1 MQLTIPSI
9 LGYEVIAR
17 DAVASLAQRFGLAP
31 ERINDIKTALCE
43 ACTNAIEHGNQADPQ
58 RKVRVVC
65 TIDEQ
70 HLSIEVCD
78 EGTDPPVLPKK
89 PVEWPICPSTS
100 FRGRGLMLMAALA
113 DEVTVVPDA
122 LTGTCVRL
130 IFYRHPTNVVV
141 DVS

>member
-17 DAVASLAQRFGLAP
+17 DAVASLAKRFGLAP
-31 ERINDIKTALCE
+31 ERIEDIKTALCE
-43 ACTNAIEHGNQADPQ
+43 ACTNAIEHGNHADPQ

-70 HLSIEVCD
+70 HLIIEVCD

-89 PVEWPICPSTS
+89 PVEWTICPYTS

>member
-17 DAVASLAQRFGLAP
+17 DAVASLAQRFGLTP
-31 ERINDIKTALCE
+31 ERIEDIKTALCE
-43 ACTNAIEHGNQADPQ
+43 ACTNAIEHGNHADPQ

-70 HLSIEVCD
+70 HLIIEVCD
-78 EGTDPPVLPKK
+78 EGTHPPVLPQK
-89 PVEWPICPSTS
+89 PVEWPIRPYTS

-113 DEVTVVPDA
+113 DEVTVVPDV

-130 IFYRHPTNVVV
+130 LFYRHPTNVVV
-141 DVS
+141 DIS

>member
-17 DAVASLAQRFGLAP
+17 DAVDSLAQRFGLEP
-31 ERINDIKTALCE
+31 QRIEDVKTALCE
-43 ACTNAIEHGNQADPQ
+43 ACTNAIEHGNLADPQ

-65 TIDEQ
+65 TIDEEQ
-70 HLSIEVCD
+70 LTIEVCD
-78 EGTDPPVLPKK
+78 EGTDPPVLPQK
-89 PVEWPICPSTS
+89 PVEWPICPYTS
-100 FRGRGLMLMAALA
+100 FRGRGLMLTALLA

-130 IFYRHPTNVVV
+130 IFYRHPTSVVV
-141 DVS
+141 NIS

>member
-9 LGYEVIAR
+9 LGYEVIVR
-17 DAVASLAQRFGLAP
+17 DAVASLTQQFGLAP
-31 ERINDIKTALCE
+31 ERIEDIKTALCE
-43 ACTNAIEHGNQADPQ
+43 ACTNAIEHGNHADPQ
-58 RKVRVVC
+58 RKVRVIC

-70 HLSIEVCD
+70 YLIVEVCD
-78 EGTDPPVLPKK
+78 EGTDPPVLPQK
-89 PVEWPICPSTS
+89 PIEWTISPSTS
-100 FRGRGLMLMAALA
+100 FRGRGLMLMTALA
-113 DEVTVVPDA
+113 DEVNVVPDA